1 MLLRL
6 LLLFTLVPLVELAL
20 LLALADHTGWRFALA
35 LVLVTG
41 VLGAALARWQGL
53 RCLRRLQ
60 EQLAAGQ
67 LPADPIMDGLM
78 ILVAGALLITPGIL
92 TDLTGFALLTP
103 PVRKILKRHFRD
115 HWKTRLHI
123 VDVPDGFPSGED
135 HPPRDRIID
144 VQIHPDDE

>member
-6 LLLFTLVPLVELAL
+6 LLLLTLAPLVELAL

-78 ILVAGALLITPGIL
+78 ILVAAALLITPGIL

-115 HWKTRLHI
+115 HWKARFHV
-123 VDVPDGFPSGED
+123 VDLPGGYSSDED
-135 HPPRDRIID
+135 RSSRDRIIY
-144 VQIHPDDE
+144 VQVRPDE